1 MSLEDIPVYFS
12 GVTGVTEAVAQVI
25 LCLIITVAIL
35 FPYLVLARAKP
46 SPMISLI
53 LVFLASCLCV
63 GLGWAPLWILI
74 GEALMMAMA
83 VAFLGS
89 NSVTGD

>member
-1 MSLEDIPVYFS
+1 MSLEDIPLYFS
-12 GVTGVTEAVAQVI
+12 GVTGITEDVAKVI
-25 LCLIITVAIL
+25 LCLIVTVTIL
-35 FPYLVLARAKP
+35 FPYLLLARAKP

-74 GEALMMAMA
+74 GEVCMMAIA
-83 VAFLGS
+83 IAFLGGNLS
-89 NSVTGD
+89 GD